1 MLLGIGL
8 VALTALPAAGCCASN
23 ARDRAR
29 PRVINLYLGAPIP
42 VHAGTRAELRSATCA
57 GLSEVVEAPVAHRH
71 APRLAR
77 PTAVVPFA
85 RTALAGQGQWRPSG
99 RPVSGLPAI
108 YETASVPPGGGAPAG
123 IAWMDTRLLRATLY
137 SGSGSPGGLGWR
149 YTAPIE
155 PAQARTL
162 VAAFNGGFY
171 MSVSGGGYYSEGRL
185 VAPLRAGAASLV
197 IDASGY
203 VNIGVWGSD
212 VTMTPNVVSVRQNL
226 VPLVAGGYPTPFA
239 ATSDWLAWGATC
251 GAYSCSGT
259 GIENQWRS
267 GLGITANGALVYV
280 AGPSLSPLQLA
291 QILVRARAVRA
302 MELDI
307 NPYWTVFATH
317 APSSPN
323 AFASTR
329 KRDGPVVDDGGPTGT
344 VLRSVLVPRLRHDV
358 GPLNKTGLP

>member
-8 VALTALPAAGCCASN
+8 VALTALPAQVA
-23 ARDRAR
+23 AR
-29 PRVINLYLGAPIP
+29 PTLATGLDPASSTYISELQFQFTQAHELNFAVQLARGYRKLWRPQSHTA
-42 VHAGTRAELRSATCA
+42 TRRA
-57 GLSEVVEAPVAHRH
+57 
-71 APRLAR
+71 LAR

-108 YETASVPPGGGAPAG
+108 YETALVPPGGGAPAG

-203 VNIGVWGSD
+203 VNIGAWGSD

-307 NPYWTVFATH
+307 NPYWTVFATY

-323 AFASTR
+323 AFASPANGTDLLSTMEGQPER
-329 KRDGPVVDDGGPTGT
+329 FFDPSWFRDFVTMSA
-344 VLRSVLVPRLRHDV
+344 R
-358 GPLNKTGLP
+358 